1 MPARPKA
8 AKKPSVKKTPPRKKT
23 TAKQKRPT
31 PRLPLLDEDKLTAE
45 QRALLD
51 SIRSGPRGA
60 SVPIRGPFAVYLHAP
75 AYGQLAQTLGGY
87 LRYQTGVEPRLSEF
101 AILCTARLW
110 RAQYEWFAHATL
122 AERAGV
128 KPATIRDLHAG
139 RAPKSAAKDER
150 AIYDFI
156 DELYKSRRVSD
167 KTYKR
172 VQAVL
177 GDAATVELVGI
188 LGYYVMVAMILN
200 VYRMMPPEDTPLPFP
215 EK

>member
-1 MPARPKA
+1 MPARTKA
-8 AKKPSVKKTPPRKKT
+8 AKKTPARKAPAKKP
-23 TAKQKRPT
+23 TAKQKRPA
-31 PRLPLLDEDKLTAE
+31 PRLPVLDEDKLTAE
-45 QRALLD
+45 QRALLN

-60 SVPIRGPFAVYLHAP
+60 SIQIRGPFAVFLHAP

-87 LRYQTGVEPRLSEF
+87 LRYQTGVAPRLSEF

-139 RAPKSAAKDER
+139 RVPKSAPKDER

-156 DELYKSRRVSD
+156 HELYKTRRVSD

-200 VYRMMPPEDTPLPFP
+200 VYRMMPPEDSPLPFA